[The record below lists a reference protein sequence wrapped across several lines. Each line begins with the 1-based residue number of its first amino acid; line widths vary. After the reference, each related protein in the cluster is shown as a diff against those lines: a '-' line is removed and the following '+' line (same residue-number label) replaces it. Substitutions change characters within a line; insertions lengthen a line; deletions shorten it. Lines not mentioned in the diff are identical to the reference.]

1 MHSFYFE
8 YANLKW
14 ILRIFFCACSNL
26 SNDEIISQRPDLK
39 TGVKNDI
46 YWSETGSGFGEPGG
60 TQECPL
66 GI

>member
-1 MHSFYFE
+1 MDFK
-8 YANLKW
+8 N
-14 ILRIFFCACSNL
+14 FFCACSNL